1 MFTVNRLGRYSHNS
15 HTFSRSDPPS
25 RTSEADCMIV
35 SERKYL
41 QNVLTA
47 GNTATRRIPHII
59 VSFLMYA
66 KCPMR

>member
-1 MFTVNRLGRYSHNS
+1 
-15 HTFSRSDPPS
+15 
-25 RTSEADCMIV
+25 MIV

-59 VSFLMYA
+59 ESFLMYA